1 MTNIRWFLALTLV
14 VIASSASADIAFNTN
29 GQVYNQDFDTLNAIN
44 NSVNA
49 WADDS
54 SIPGWY
60 TNQIS
65 YIASTGSSTAASIYS
80 FGPAGQPD
88 RAIGSITTAP
98 AGTNLIGVGFVNN
111 TGATMTRFQ
120 VTFDGEQWRKAVNA
134 VQQTLTFDYNI
145 GNGISINSAGYVPV
159 SQLDFAGPVVGPP
172 GGLLNGNLPVNRVAG
187 ISFWVNGVNWLPGQQ
202 MKLRWSDVDDPG
214 TEHGLGIDNFSFTAI
229 PEPTTFGLGSLVGLA
244 ALAIFRRRK

>member
-1 MTNIRWFLALTLV
+1 MNRLGFIILFVSFANF
-14 VIASSASADIAFNTN
+14 ASADVAFNTN
-29 GQVYNQDFDTLNAIN
+29 GQVYNQDFDTLDSTN
-44 NSVNA
+44 NSLNP

-54 SIPGWY
+54 TIPGWY
-60 TNQIS
+60 TNRPS

-80 FGPAGQPD
+80 FGSAGQPD
-88 RAIGSITTAP
+88 RALGSITTAP
-98 AGTNLIGVGFVNN
+98 NGTNLFGVGFVNN

-134 VQQTLTFDYNI
+134 LQQTLTFEYNI
-145 GNGISINSAGYVPV
+145 GNGIVLNSPGYVPV
-159 SQLDFAGPVVGPP
+159 SQLDFTGPVVGPP
-172 GGLLNGNLPVNRVAG
+172 GGLLNGNLPANRVAG

-202 MKLRWSDVDDPG
+202 LKLRWSDVDDPG